1 MKRPRIFTLSTQS
14 ALIIGALILF
24 LLAALPYAN
33 LRQWFDNLARDGSL
47 EAFTPALY
55 SAARLA
61 LVSLSLLAL
70 LAARTTARWQPV
82 LQRALAPSAWRADLH
97 QLLTAA
103 RLPQRDALTLAA
115 LLLIGL
121 VARLVYLNQPM
132 RYDEAYSAVVF
143 AARPLRYALSDYHL
157 PNNHL
162 LNTLLMHFSLQ
173 WFGWHAWSA
182 RLPALLAGLLLIPAA
197 YYTGRA
203 LYTAQV
209 GLLTAALVTA
219 SGTLIEYANNG
230 RGYSL
235 TALFS
240 LLLAALAAWLLRHPN
255 NRAAWLLLGVSSAL
269 GLYSVPIFLY
279 PFGAVYLFLLIEGAR
294 LRQPH
299 AFWAG
304 WLLSGIA
311 AAALTAALYLP
322 VIVTSGIQALTNN
335 NWVRALPLEKFAR
348 ELPARLLNTWQGWV
362 GDQPAPYGWL
372 LALGVLLSFGVQKN
386 IGRSKTHLL
395 IPAFLWILGM
405 VTLQRVA
412 PIPKVWTFAL
422 SFVYLFG
429 SSGGLGLAARLKVT
443 RIPYLRA
450 ALVLFAVILCVSP
463 LLTNPNWRGTPAGS
477 VAEAQTLTRFLQ
489 SELHPGEAVVVHSPV
504 AAPLWFYFKQYNLP
518 EAYLAGTRPLTEFT
532 RVLVIVPQQQNLEE
546 IAEKRSNALEEID
559 LSGAKIIYQSEYT
572 LIYALNP

>member
-1 MKRPRIFTLSTQS
+1 MKRPRIVTPSTQS

-24 LLAALPYAN
+24 LLAALPYTA
-33 LRQWFDNLARDGSL
+33 LRQLLDHLARDGSL
-47 EAFTPALY
+47 EAFTPTIHAGLRG
-55 SAARLA
+55 AWLI
-61 LVSLSLLAL
+61 LSLLAL
-70 LAARTTARWQPV
+70 LAARTTTDWQSV
-82 LQRALAPSAWRADLH
+82 LQRALTPSIWRANL
-97 QLLTAA
+97 QELFTAT
-103 RLPQRDALTLAA
+103 RLNQRDALTLAA

-121 VARLVYLNQPM
+121 VARLLYLNQPM

-182 RLPALLAGLLLIPAA
+182 RLPALLTGLLLIPAA
-197 YYTGRA
+197 YYAGRA
-203 LYTAQV
+203 LYNAQV
-209 GLLTAALVTA
+209 GLLTATLVTA

-240 LLLAALAAWLLRHPN
+240 LLLAALAAWLIRHPN
-255 NRAAWLLLGVSSAL
+255 NRAAWLLLGACGAL

-279 PFGAVYLFLLIEGAR
+279 PFGAIYLFLLLEGAR
-294 LRQPH
+294 LRQPRT
-299 AFWAG
+299 FWAG
-304 WLLSGIA
+304 WLLSGST

-322 VIVTSGIQALTNN
+322 VIVTSGIQALTGN

-362 GDQPAPYGWL
+362 GDQPALYGWL
-372 LALGVLLSFGVQKN
+372 LAVGVLLSLGVHKT

-395 IPAFLWILGM
+395 APAFLWIFGM

-429 SSGGLGLAARLKVT
+429 SSGGLGLAARLKGT
-443 RIPYLRA
+443 RIPYFRA
-450 ALVLFAVILCVSP
+450 VLVPLAVSLCVSP
-463 LLTNPNWRGTPAGS
+463 LLTNPNARGIPAGS

-489 SELHPGEAVVVHSPV
+489 SELRSGEAVVVHSPV